1 MINDYTPQKLIAK
14 LIFSTLVC
22 SSPLTNS
29 SSVKDRGHFDENLF
43 LLKKSSQFT
52 VCTAVSQ
59 CSVELRKFSLTHIWQ
74 KFRESNSFNK

>member
-22 SSPLTNS
+22 SSPLTNC

-43 LLKKSSQFT
+43 HLKKRSQF
-52 VCTAVSQ
+52 VIVFCIA
-59 CSVELRKFSLTHIWQ
+59 I
-74 KFRESNSFNK
+74 FRELDYIIVGCNLKIIYEEIFFC

>member
-52 VCTAVSQ
+52 VVCTVSRT
-59 CSVELRKFSLTHIWQ
+59 VGNFSTTTLTHFWQ
-74 KFRESNSFNK
+74 NFRESNGFTK